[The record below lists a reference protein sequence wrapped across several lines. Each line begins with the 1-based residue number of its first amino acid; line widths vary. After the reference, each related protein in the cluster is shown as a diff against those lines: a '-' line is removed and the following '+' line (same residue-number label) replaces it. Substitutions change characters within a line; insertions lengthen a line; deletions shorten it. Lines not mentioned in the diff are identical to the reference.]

1 MLDNP
6 HIKDFVFGAQ
16 SVLETLR
23 SDVEIEKLL
32 ILRGSKSEPMKEAVK
47 IAKSLGIPITEVPK
61 EKLERTTKKNHQ
73 GMICF
78 ISSVKYYD
86 LDGVIN
92 DCYSKAKDPFILIL
106 DSVTDVRNLG
116 AIARTAECAGIDAI
130 VVPKRG
136 AAQITS
142 DAMKTS
148 SGALNFIKIC
158 RVERLSKAVKYLRD
172 SGLKIIGATEKSHSS
187 LYENT
192 FDGPIGIVMG
202 SEETGISEDV
212 MRLCNERTSI
222 PLLGKVGSLN
232 VSTAAGIVIYE
243 ALRQRQSK

>member
-1 MLDNP
+1 MQDKSNT
-6 HIKDFVFGAQ
+6 KDFVFGAQ

-23 SDVEIEKLL
+23 SDIEIEKLL
-32 ILRGSKSEPMKEAVK
+32 ILRGSKTEPMKEAVR
-47 IAKSLGIPITEVPK
+47 IAKTLGVPITEVPK

-78 ISSVKYYD
+78 ISSVKYFD

-92 DCYSKAKDPFILIL
+92 DCYSKAKDPFILVL

-158 RVERLSKAVKYLRD
+158 RVDRLSKSVKFLKD
-172 SGLKIIGATEKSHSS
+172 SGLKIIGATEKSTSTI
-187 LYENT
+187 YENT
-192 FDGPIGIVMG
+192 FEGPLAIVMG
-202 SEETGISEDV
+202 SEETGISDDV
-212 MRLCNERTSI
+212 MRLCDERASI
-222 PLLGKVGSLN
+222 PLVGKVGSLN

-243 ALRQRQSK
+243 ALRQRQS